1 MDILSCQNFDYFK
14 FIKTKEKLLC
24 DFPFLKAKRIGKSVM
39 GKEICAFM
47 LGEAE
52 EYVLFVGGVSGSE
65 GYTSLL
71 LSAFLYD
78 LSKALSLGESFEG
91 LRVRRALKGRA
102 LAVVPCLN
110 PDGCEIA
117 AKGKAGCGNFEK
129 TISVFAKNGF
139 ESFST
144 NARGVDLD
152 RNFTA
157 LSGLTEPETV
167 ALNSFIN
174 ELPLRHAV
182 VFGSGNGEIVS
193 ANGDYIP
200 NRSLRMGEIM
210 ATSTGYT
217 FEKQPLIY
225 EGFIDR
231 VGRVHK
237 KPAFKI
243 LCEKPKSEELLNLY
257 KELREVLILS
267 AIM

>member
-1 MDILSCQNFDYFK
+1 MDILSAQKYDYFE
-14 FIKTKEKLLC
+14 FIKAKEKLLC
-24 DFPFLKAKRIGKSVM
+24 NFPFVKARSIGKSVM
-39 GKEICAFM
+39 GKELCAFM

-52 EYVLFVGGVSGSE
+52 EYVLFVGGISGKE

-71 LSAFLYD
+71 LTAFLYD

-91 LRVRRALKGRA
+91 LLVRRALKGRA

-117 AKGKAGCGNFEK
+117 EKGKAGCGNFEK

-139 ESFST
+139 EGFNT

-152 RNFTA
+152 RNFA
-157 LSGLTEPETV
+157 AFSGITEPETV
-167 ALNSFIN
+167 ALDSFIN
-174 ELPLRHAV
+174 ELPLRHVV
-182 VFGSGNGEIVS
+182 VFGAGNGEIVS
-193 ANGDYIP
+193 AHSEYTEQ
-200 NRSLRMGEIM
+200 RSLRMGEIM
-210 ATSTGYT
+210 ATSTGYV

-243 LCEKPKSEELLNLY
+243 LCPKPRGEELFKLY